1 MQQQSILV
9 TTLITLRGEIR
20 RAQIKLG
27 DDNTLSLETL
37 KAYFRKKSEPV
48 VIGTYNMPLPA
59 PTGTIIHIMGYKEGK
74 SGTENKY
81 VFPAP
86 FDKTVMFGDVV
97 LIASEGVH
105 SSWSKPSM
113 FLTTVWEDF
122 IKAKPA
128 AAPVTNTIISG
139 AAVTKTKPVVQLPSA
154 EGGED
159 LDNEE
164 ELGEVEEEELGEVE
178 EEESEHGSDSE
189 TSDLE
194 VEDEEEEAPPPVRR
208 KKKPTPSQLLS
219 GYQQQNILLMAE
231 SHNELKVES
240 IGLLDLDTDSSKEE
254 NKGRFDCY
262 KRFTFLLEHGVSE
275 EKIRDL
281 EKYILLATLE
291 EAKRKHIFAHWANK
305 LFEEIFIQRQRRLFS
320 NLHPESP
327 VGNIGLFER
336 VTTNDISMLDL
347 AYFTDIE
354 LFPENWTKL
363 QERML
368 IREQKWLE
376 GNTSMK
382 TDKFRCSRCGKSEC
396 SYYEMQT
403 RSADEPM
410 TIFITCLNCNKRWR
424 N

>member
-1 MQQQSILV
+1 MQVLP

-20 RAQIKLG
+20 RAQLKLSE
-27 DDNTLSLETL
+27 DQSLNIETL
-37 KAYFRKKSEPV
+37 KTYFRKKSEPTL
-48 VIGTYNMPLPA
+48 IGTYFMNLPS
-59 PTGTIIHIMGYKEGK
+59 PTGTSIHIIGYKEGK
-74 SGTENKY
+74 TGTENKY

-86 FDKTVMFGDVV
+86 FDKTVLFGDVV
-97 LIASEGVH
+97 LIASEGAN
-105 SSWSKPSM
+105 SSWTNPTV
-113 FLTTVWEDF
+113 FLPTVWEDY
-122 IKAKPA
+122 IKSTKQVKLPLTNAIINPLVPK
-128 AAPVTNTIISG
+128 VTEDDEVIS
-139 AAVTKTKPVVQLPSA
+139 
-154 EGGED
+154 
-159 LDNEE
+159 
-164 ELGEVEEEELGEVE
+164 EVLSEAGSVEELGEVE

-189 TSDLE
+189 TSDVE
-194 VEDEEEEAPPPVRR
+194 VEYEEEEEAPPPVRR
-208 KKKPTPSQLLS
+208 KKKQTPSQLLS

-231 SHNELKVES
+231 EHNELKVES
-240 IGLLDLDTDSSKEE
+240 VTIIDPSPDKACEDYKARL
-254 NKGRFDCY
+254 DCY
-262 KRFTFLLEHGVSE
+262 KRFTFLIEHGVDE
-275 EKIRDL
+275 VKIREL
-281 EKYILLATLE
+281 EKHILIATLE
-291 EAKRKHIFAHWANK
+291 EAKKKHIFAHWANK

-320 NLHPESP
+320 NLHPKSP
-327 VGNIGLFER
+327 VGNIGLLKR
-336 VTTNDISMLDL
+336 VTTNDITMSDL

-363 QERML
+363 KEVML

>member
-1 MQQQSILV
+1 MQVLV

-20 RAQIKLG
+20 RAQLKLSE
-27 DDNTLSLETL
+27 DQTLNIETL
-37 KAYFRKKSEPV
+37 KTYFRKKSEPTI
-48 VIGTYNMPLPA
+48 IGTYFMNLPS
-59 PTGTIIHIMGYKEGK
+59 PTGTLIHIIGYKEGK
-74 SGTENKY
+74 TGTENKY

-86 FDKTVMFGDVV
+86 FDKTVLFGDVV
-97 LIASEGVH
+97 LVASEGAN
-105 SSWSKPSM
+105 SSWTNPIV
-113 FLTTVWEDF
+113 FLPTVWEDYVKSTKQV
-122 IKAKPA
+122 KAPPA
-128 AAPVTNTIISG
+128 NAIINPLVPKVIEDDEVLSEAASEAGSV
-139 AAVTKTKPVVQLPSA
+139 
-154 EGGED
+154 
-159 LDNEE
+159 E
-164 ELGEVEEEELGEVE
+164 ELGEVEED
-178 EEESEHGSDSE
+178 ESEHGSDSE

-231 SHNELKVES
+231 ADNELKIES
-240 IGLLDLDTDSSKEE
+240 IGLIDLEKDNSIEE
-254 NKGRFDCY
+254 NKGRLDCY
-262 KRFTFLLEHGVSE
+262 KRFTFLIEHGVPE
-275 EKIRDL
+275 EKIWDL
-281 EKYILLATLE
+281 EKHILIATLE

-327 VGNIGLFER
+327 VGNVGLFER
-336 VTTNDISMLDL
+336 VTTNDITMAEL

-363 QERML
+363 QELML

>member
-27 DDNTLSLETL
+27 EKETLNVETL
-37 KAYFRKKSEPV
+37 KTYFRKKSDPT
-48 VIGTYNMPLPA
+48 VIGTYTMPQPV
-59 PTGTIIHIMGYKEGK
+59 PGGTTIHIIGYKEGK
-74 SGTENKY
+74 TGTENKY

-86 FDKTVMFGDVV
+86 YDKTVMYGDVV
-97 LIASEGVH
+97 LVASE
-105 SSWSKPSM
+105 SKDWMKPTM
-113 FLTTVWEDF
+113 FLPTVWEEF
-122 IKAKPA
+122 IKTKVAPA
-128 AAPVTNTIISG
+128 AAAANTIIGGSAKG
-139 AAVTKTKPVVQLPSA
+139 KKTGETIAPSDDADDLVENDAVSEA
-154 EGGED
+154 
-159 LDNEE
+159 EE
-164 ELGEVEEEELGEVE
+164 ELGEVD
-178 EEESEHGSDSE
+178 EEESDHGSDSE

-208 KKKPTPSQLLS
+208 KKKQTPSQLLS
-219 GYQQQNILLMAE
+219 GYQQQNNLLMIE
-231 SHNELKVES
+231 QHNELKIDSVNDISFE
-240 IGLLDLDTDSSKEE
+240 DSSKSDE
-254 NKGRFDCY
+254 NKGRLDCY
-262 KRFTFLLEHGVSE
+262 KRFTFLIDHGVSE

-281 EKYILLATLE
+281 EKHILIATLE

-305 LFEEIFIQRQRRLFS
+305 LFEEIYIQRQRRLFS

-327 VGNIGLFER
+327 VGNVGLFER
-336 VTTNDISMLDL
+336 VITNDISMQDL

-363 QERML
+363 QELML